1 MAASPVPDGA
11 FVWTMFPFGPPDP
24 PDQPGPARHIAYV
37 LATDSRPKVPVL
49 LLAYTSSGPWR
60 GASTRLPLGVMEAD
74 AAAARALGQ
83 RPFHLDLRCLAQVPL
98 SGRWFPDLA
107 QPGHG
112 LVGQAGTRLRGRI
125 DALLAELVARN
136 RDLIEVRGPRG

>member
-1 MAASPVPDGA
+1 MAASPIPDGS

-37 LATDSRPKVPVL
+37 LATESRPTEPVL

-60 GASTRLPLGVMEAD
+60 GGRLPQGVLEFD
-74 AAAARALGQ
+74 TAAARPLGQ

-98 SGRWFPDLA
+98 SERWFPDLA

-112 LVGQAGTRLRGRI
+112 VVGQAEKLLRRQI
-125 DALLAELVARN
+125 DALLAGLVARN
-136 RDLIEVRGPRG
+136 RDLIEMRGPRP